1 MTSTSIRLG
10 CLGWHAFAPA
20 GPTSI
25 NKDTVAHLAGVDAVG
40 LGSDSFSVNDLLE
53 AGSRKPAVAPRSDP
67 GGPVKRAGEEGA
79 AGAQHLD
86 DTGRDLAIRCE
97 LAANEPADAR
107 TCGRRAVRRS
117 ITIESGVMTCE
128 CCTRRMMPAAGTSLD
143 RAAGMLLGIRASPP
157 SARPRAPGLTR
168 RHRLDRSRVQPST
181 SVLLIREGSGAL
193 SCGNRVHPAELEEV
207 AIGIGELALV
217 HEAII

>member
-1 MTSTSIRLG
+1 M
-10 CLGWHAFAPA
+10 
-20 GPTSI
+20 
-25 NKDTVAHLAGVDAVG
+25 
-40 LGSDSFSVNDLLE
+40 
-53 AGSRKPAVAPRSDP
+53 
-67 GGPVKRAGEEGA
+67 KRAGEEGA

-128 CCTRRMMPAAGTSLD
+128 CCTRRIMPAAGTSLD

-157 SARPRAPGLTR
+157 ALAHELQA
-168 RHRLDRSRVQPST
+168 SRVAT
-181 SVLLIREGSGAL
+181 VLTAVACSHRPQ
-193 SCGNRVHPAELEEV
+193 SC
-207 AIGIGELALV
+207 
-217 HEAII
+217 